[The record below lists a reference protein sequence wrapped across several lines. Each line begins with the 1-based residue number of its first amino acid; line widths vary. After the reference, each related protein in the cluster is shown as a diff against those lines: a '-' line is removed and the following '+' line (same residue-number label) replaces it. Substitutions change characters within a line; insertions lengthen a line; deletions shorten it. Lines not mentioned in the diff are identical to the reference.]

1 MLAVEQEVLTAAP
14 KFKCLPENNAA
25 KGFFERAAFEA
36 ILPRLTMRGKVDTDV
51 QDFVTWAYYTGM
63 LVRPRVHD
71 FPAQFVRNMVRAGVP
86 EKTAM
91 AISGH
96 RQAVK
101 QNSDYLSVMP
111 AKSNLLKM
119 VQ

>member
-1 MLAVEQEVLTAAP
+1 MGAFRKVSEPACKTLGLHTQVW
-14 KFKCLPENNAA
+14 N
-25 KGFFERAAFEA
+25 ERKQ
-36 ILPRLTMRGKVDTDV
+36 TMV
-51 QDFVTWAYYTGM
+51 

-71 FPAQFVRNMVRAGVP
+71 FRRSFVRNMVRAGVP

-96 RQAVK
+96 RTRAVFDRYNIVNEADLRHAVK
-101 QNSDYLSVMP
+101 RNSDYLSTLS